1 MKNMKTLRV
10 KMVGLLA
17 TALILFSAFRADKP
31 VITIFMI
38 GDSTMANKKI
48 DGGNPE
54 RGWGMVLP
62 GFFSEDIRID
72 NHAAN
77 GRSSKSFI
85 SEGRWEKV
93 ISKEERNMETLQYT
107 VRKVYAALRETE
119 EYISRRYNYIDPI
132 LPEEIT
138 FITSQELENL
148 YPSSTP
154 KEREYKIVKEK
165 GAVFISQIGKELIS
179 GE

>member
-93 ISKEERNMETLQYT
+93 ISKVKKGDYVFTDLCRAVWCTHCMAWTWRH
-107 VRKVYAALRETE
+107 V
-119 EYISRRYNYIDPI
+119 
-132 LPEEIT
+132 
-138 FITSQELENL
+138 
-148 YPSSTP
+148 SSGSCSKHP
-154 KEREYKIVKEK
+154 Y
-165 GAVFISQIGKELIS
+165 
-179 GE
+179 

>member
-54 RGWGMVLP
+54 RGWGRHTDRQ
-62 GFFSEDIRID
+62 SCSQ
-72 NHAAN
+72 
-77 GRSSKSFI
+77 RSKF
-85 SEGRWEKV
+85 
-93 ISKEERNMETLQYT
+93 
-107 VRKVYAALRETE
+107 
-119 EYISRRYNYIDPI
+119 
-132 LPEEIT
+132 
-138 FITSQELENL
+138 QEL
-148 YPSSTP
+148 Y
-154 KEREYKIVKEK
+154 
-165 GAVFISQIGKELIS
+165 
-179 GE
+179 

>member
-72 NHAAN
+72 NHATN

-85 SEGRWEKV
+85 S
-93 ISKEERNMETLQYT
+93 
-107 VRKVYAALRETE
+107 
-119 EYISRRYNYIDPI
+119 
-132 LPEEIT
+132 
-138 FITSQELENL
+138 
-148 YPSSTP
+148 
-154 KEREYKIVKEK
+154 
-165 GAVFISQIGKELIS
+165 
-179 GE
+179 

>member
-1 MKNMKTLRV
+1 MKTQRH
-10 KMVGLLA
+10 KMWGLLA
-17 TALILFSAFRADKP
+17 AVFILFSAFRADKP

-62 GFFSEDIRID
+62 GFFSEDVRID

-93 ISKEERNMETLQYT
+93 ISKVKKEIMSLFSSVITMRKQTLPVTLIRGQLLM
-107 VRKVYAALRETE
+107 RFFAAM
-119 EYISRRYNYIDPI
+119 
-132 LPEEIT
+132 
-138 FITSQELENL
+138 
-148 YPSSTP
+148 
-154 KEREYKIVKEK
+154 
-165 GAVFISQIGKELIS
+165 
-179 GE
+179 

>member
-62 GFFSEDIRID
+62 GFFRRHTDRQSCRQ
-72 NHAAN
+72 
-77 GRSSKSFI
+77 RSKFQEFYQRRTLGKSNF
-85 SEGRWEKV
+85 
-93 ISKEERNMETLQYT
+93 
-107 VRKVYAALRETE
+107 
-119 EYISRRYNYIDPI
+119 
-132 LPEEIT
+132 
-138 FITSQELENL
+138 
-148 YPSSTP
+148 
-154 KEREYKIVKEK
+154 
-165 GAVFISQIGKELIS
+165 
-179 GE
+179 

>member
-62 GFFSEDIRID
+62 GFFSEDIRECKL
-72 NHAAN
+72 A
-77 GRSSKSFI
+77 SKI
-85 SEGRWEKV
+85 IKPDVV
-93 ISKEERNMETLQYT
+93 IQNQ
-107 VRKVYAALRETE
+107 V
-119 EYISRRYNYIDPI
+119 
-132 LPEEIT
+132 
-138 FITSQELENL
+138 
-148 YPSSTP
+148 
-154 KEREYKIVKEK
+154 
-165 GAVFISQIGKELIS
+165 
-179 GE
+179 